1 MKFIVV
7 LSFDCMPDNLPD
19 ILKALDP
26 PNLPYFDGE
35 ARVAVDDPNGEKV
48 ASKVI
53 RYLDQP

>member
-1 MKFIVV
+1 MKTIVV
-7 LSFDCMPDNLPD
+7 LSFDCQPDTLPE
-19 ILKALDP
+19 ILLALDP

-35 ARVAVDDPNGEKV
+35 CRVAIDDPSGEKV